1 MYSVLIAD
9 DEEPILQGLQVI
21 VPWRQLGFEICGTA
35 TDGEQALAL
44 MAQKKPDLVLMDIR
58 MPGVDG
64 MEAIE
69 TARRQGFQGYFIILS
84 GASDFGYAQRAMRSR
99 TSFYLTKPIDE
110 DELADAVRTIAQEL
124 DQKDS
129 SRRELAKHAHS
140 SLLFRL
146 LNGVYD
152 PSVDPLSD
160 YWLSA
165 DAYQVISCEWF
176 TPSAASV
183 SGSIAAL
190 LTGSGLDAAESD
202 CIVIDNREFYLLRGK
217 AAILR
222 FQHWL
227 VGLRTVSAL
236 PAVWQNRFVC
246 IGRVVTTP
254 QDVVVSYC
262 DAVKLMQRR
271 FFCAPQRHV
280 LDAQDLPKSDSFVP
294 MRTEDSAE
302 YSKHLVNCIQ
312 ARNTKQLASTF
323 VQLEQALCQH
333 CESPTV
339 CKTFLTEVYVTIRQQ
354 IAYLYKNSA
363 PAFSDASG
371 SIRFIEE
378 KNNLSEILAAMQEQ
392 FLALSASLHNG
403 ADSTIDRVQH
413 YIELNCAQP
422 LKLEEIAPLFG
433 YNSSYLGKLFRDQT
447 NCSFNEYLDKVRM
460 EHAKELLQKSSL
472 RVYEVAAQL
481 GYKDVDYFHKK
492 FKKYV
497 GVSPNEFRKVSENGA
512 PKW

>member
-1 MYSVLIAD
+1 MYRVLIAD

-35 TDGEQALAL
+35 TDGERALEL
-44 MAQKKPDLVLMDIR
+44 IVEKKPDLVLMDIR
-58 MPGVDG
+58 MPGLDG

-69 TARRQGFQGYFIILS
+69 TARRQGYQGYFIILS

-110 DELADAVRTIAQEL
+110 DELADAVRAIAKEL
-124 DQKDS
+124 DKERS
-129 SRRELAKHAHS
+129 TRRELTKHAHS

-152 PSVDPLSD
+152 PAVDPLAD

-165 DAYQVISCEWF
+165 DSYQVLACEQF
-176 TPSAASV
+176 VPSSASV
-183 SGSIAAL
+183 SGAIASL
-190 LTGSGLDAAESD
+190 LVGSGLEVAETD

-217 AAILR
+217 ATITRLQR
-222 FQHWL
+222 WL
-227 VGLRTVSAL
+227 TAQRTISTLPSA
-236 PAVWQNRFVC
+236 WQTRFVC
-246 IGRVVTTP
+246 LGRVVSAP
-254 QDVVVSYC
+254 QEVVISYC

-280 LDAQDLPKSDSFVP
+280 LDAQDLPVSDTFVP
-294 MRTEDSAE
+294 LGTEDNAE
-302 YSKHLVNCIQ
+302 YCKRFVNCIQ
-312 ARNTKQLASTF
+312 AKNTKQLAADFAHLRET
-323 VQLEQALCQH
+323 LCQR
-333 CESPTV
+333 CETPTV
-339 CKTFLTEVYVTIRQQ
+339 CKMFLTEIYVTVRQQ
-354 IAYLYKNSA
+354 IVYLYKNSMNA
-363 PAFSDASG
+363 LSSE
-371 SIRFIEE
+371 SSSVRFVEE
-378 KNNLSEILAAMQEQ
+378 KNNLYDILDFMQAQ
-392 FLALSASLHNG
+392 FAVFSSTVHSG

-433 YNSSYLGKLFRDQT
+433 YNSSYLGKLFREQT

-460 EHAKELLQKSSL
+460 EHAKELLQKSNL

-497 GVSPNEFRKVSENGA
+497 GVSPNEFRRGSENGA
-512 PKW
+512 LKW